1 MEGANEQWKKEK
13 EDLIARLHVE
23 ERKSWKL
30 QWELDRCNKQLER
43 RTRDLR
49 RGKSNTTTQA
59 GPSEGRPMDD
69 APGENILDLSI
80 DNASGSTSQ
89 SKKGKGLAI
98 P

>member
-1 MEGANEQWKKEK
+1 M
-13 EDLIARLHVE
+13 
-23 ERKSWKL
+23 
-30 QWELDRCNKQLER
+30 
-43 RTRDLR
+43 
-49 RGKSNTTTQA
+49 TTQA